1 MLLPDLPGHGIYS
14 VNLVFTVGLDLLYTV
29 SVLLLLGIMILWPV
43 TSIIAGQT

>member
-1 MLLPDLPGHGIYS
+1 MYS

-29 SVLLLLGIMILWPV
+29 SVLLLGIMILWPV